1 MRKVLVV
8 LMAGLWSLVT
18 VGCGGGGSATSTPSS
33 PGSAGS
39 STHPMMVTVGDAP
52 LNSILAAKITISAV
66 SATTSS
72 GSVSLL
78 SQPKAVELSSLGG
91 VRTPLELSQVPA
103 GTYTGASVTVSAAH
117 VVYVDPSTGQVT
129 AKDATINNGTVSV
142 TFASPLTV
150 SQSSSEADVRLDF
163 DLANSIDLT
172 NGTLTFSPVIK
183 TAAATLDQEKDSDRE
198 VHVSGK
204 VTAISG
210 NTITVQNLDD
220 GSTVTLTLANNT
232 HFDDEVTP
240 ASLQVGSIIE
250 VRGKLQNDGSI
261 LVTSLQ
267 ADDHGDVEDNHS
279 MGGLGVI
286 TSVTTDSNKTVT
298 GFQMVL
304 RRAYAD
310 ADVAKTITVQV
321 TSSTVYHLTY
331 EAQTAGMAS
340 FDASQIFP
348 GQSVLVSGLVN
359 TDGSIAAREIR
370 PAPTTT
376 NVTLATAP
384 TSGQT
389 AFTVALDA
397 NAALTKLAQIS
408 SLAVAIN
415 NSTILEGSQLAVS
428 GLANLA
434 VGSPLTIRGYL
445 SQASG
450 AYTMSATH
458 IELNSNTTF

>member
-1 MRKVLVV
+1 MRKLLVV
-8 LMAGLWSLVT
+8 LVAGLWSLVT
-18 VGCGGGGSATSTPSS
+18 VGCGGGGSATSTSS
-33 PGSAGS
+33 TPGTSGS

-66 SATTSS
+66 NATTSS

-78 SQPKAVELSSLGG
+78 SKPKAVELSSLGG

-117 VVYVDPSTGQVT
+117 VVYVDPATGQVT

-142 TFASPLTV
+142 TFATPLTV
-150 SQSSSEADVRLDF
+150 TSTSAETDVRLDF
-163 DLANSIDLT
+163 DLANSFDLT

-183 TAAATLDQEKDSDRE
+183 TAAASLDKEKDSDRE

-204 VTAISG
+204 ITAISG
-210 NTITVQNLDD
+210 NTVTVQTLD
-220 GSTVTLTLANNT
+220 GNTTVTLKLADNT

-240 ASLQVGSIIE
+240 SSLQVGSIIE
-250 VRGKLQNDGSI
+250 VRGRLQDDGSV
-261 LVTSLQ
+261 LVTSLE
-267 ADDHGDVEDNHS
+267 ADDHGDVEDTHS

-286 TSVTTDSNKTVT
+286 TAVTTDSNKTVT

-304 RRAYAD
+304 RRAYDD
-310 ADVAKTITVQV
+310 AEVGKTITVQV

-348 GQSVLVSGLVN
+348 GQSVLVSGLLN
-359 TDGSIAAREIR
+359 TDSSIAAREIR
-370 PAPTTT
+370 PAPTTS
-376 NVTLATAP
+376 NVTLTTAP
-384 TSGQT
+384 TATQT

-408 SLAVAIN
+408 SLTVALN
-415 NSTILEGSQLAVS
+415 NSTVLEGSQLAVT

-445 SQASG
+445 SQSNG
-450 AYTMSATH
+450 TCTLNATR
-458 IELNSNTTF
+458 IALTAN